1 MDQQHELLR
10 QPPDLSES
18 RGLAASGREPLHH
31 VRETVRSQ
39 RLRTDGGHR
48 HHVHGS
54 DGGLGSGDH
63 HL

>member
-18 RGLAASGREPLHH
+18 RGFAASGRESLHH
-31 VRETVRSQ
+31 VRKVVRSQ
-39 RLRTDGGHR
+39 RLRTVSGYR

-54 DGGLGSGDH
+54 AGGLESGDD